1 MLVAL
6 TIGQKFGLGG
16 VAAVFIAFSLASAL
30 LFPRWWPDFPG
41 RGGRGWFVVATVVL
55 LIAMLAAVELFA
67 VEDEELEQQETTEAL
82 VQVEVVPGSVLPG
95 SVVPGSVVPRS

>member
-41 RGGRGWFVVATVVL
+41 RRGRGWFVVATVVL
-55 LIAMLAAVELFA
+55 LIGMLAAVELFA
-67 VEDEELEQQETTEAL
+67 VEDEEHEQTTEAL
-82 VQVEVVPGSVLPG
+82 VQVVVVPGSVVPGSVLPG
-95 SVVPGSVVPRS
+95 GVDLGD